1 MTDRENNVEQLN
13 DSNNSTAYNSCPNLD
28 ISSKKFDKLFGK
40 DGGCLTK
47 DFKCANN
54 DCNAL
59 FREMQNATSSEE
71 AEISINRLL
80 DTQNGGLT
88 DNQKNEQIKA
98 LLCQLGNCKKPEKK
112 KDCQFTEEKRNKHW
126 RENPIL
132 VSISLILCIILFGL
146 IFWQYKSIEYI
157 SLMFKETHLIVINC
171 FLIILFTTLMGI
183 FVYNSEWFGKKDC
196 NLFLKFFFG
205 YLFFGILSH
214 NLFTSYD
221 TINKTNTNP
230 SKTHNETYKT
240 ISYVLAFS
248 ILIVIIIANF
258 YLMIYTPEGLIIGL
272 VAQKLFLTSIYKFN
286 FFKGDTKLK
295 KNPSPIEDKNLSSN
309 EIKYSWLNSW
319 QFLAMPILNFY
330 LQNKG
335 YPMCESNK
343 NEININRKHTLNLGV
358 ANDILSGKKNQKNN
372 CNNPVNSSKTSD
384 TNGIL

>member
-47 DFKCANN
+47 DLKCANN

-146 IFWQYKSIEYI
+146 IFWQYKSIKYI
-157 SLMFKETHLIVINC
+157 SQMFAETYLIVINC

-183 FVYNSEWFGKKDC
+183 FVYNSEWLGKKDC

-214 NLFTSYD
+214 NLFTSYNTENKIYR
-221 TINKTNTNP
+221 TINFALT
-230 SKTHNETYKT
+230 
-240 ISYVLAFS
+240 FS

-272 VAQKLFLTSIYKFN
+272 VAQKLFLTSIYKFLTRDN
-286 FFKGDTKLK
+286 KT
-295 KNPSPIEDKNLSSN
+295 LSSN
-309 EIKYSWLNSW
+309 EDKCKYNWLNSW
-319 QFLAMPILNFY
+319 QFLAMPVLNFY

-335 YPMCESNK
+335 YPMYNSNK
-343 NEININRKHTLNLGV
+343 NTVNLGV
-358 ANDILSGKKNQKNN
+358 GNDILSGKKNQQNN
-372 CNNPVNSSKTSD
+372 CSEAVKSSK
-384 TNGIL
+384 GLL